1 MHGSGL
7 QLKLVEKL
15 KFRKGSC
22 FLVLCSL
29 KVQRFLNW
37 SGHRLLFLLMNRA
50 DTNSNN
56 PLKYMLGN
64 STFVIHVY

>member
-1 MHGSGL
+1 MFFGSL
-7 QLKLVEKL
+7 QFE
-15 KFRKGSC
+15 GS
-22 FLVLCSL
+22 
-29 KVQRFLNW
+29 NW
-37 SGHRLLFLLMNRA
+37 LGHRLLFLLMNRA